1 MLRTALYRLT
11 HNLRSL
17 RLTETLKSIGLEV
30 ICRFVRVAQAG
41 NKAVLL
47 VVLAVVLTP
56 VSGAIYSYTRVS
68 TPVYAA
74 APSTLNFQA
83 RLMGQNGAIVADGN
97 YSVQFKLYDAV
108 SGGTNVWTETQTV
121 TIKGGY
127 LSVSLG
133 AVTPFGSVDFAN
145 QHWLTMNVAGDGEM
159 NPRIR
164 LTAVPYAFAATKAG
178 GLTSGSS
185 VITADGFAQVAP
197 AGLQSLNSTNS
208 ALRLNQTGTG
218 GLLQFQGNG
227 SDVLTVSKTGAL
239 TTSGLITGNGGLT
252 VTGGAS
258 ISGGLALNS
267 SAISGVTT
275 LGLSGSITGAT
286 TNTINGLSIN
296 AGALSSVTG
305 ITFTSGNLDLNG
317 GNIAN
322 AGTISGASGAFN
334 VDANGNIT
342 SAFTAL
348 NGSSTANGG
357 SGLGSSTS
365 LTLTSAANFEVGNY
379 VRVANANCG
388 GTGINVCYAKI
399 TAKATNTLT
408 ISPALTWANGAAV
421 TEYRV
426 PEVGGTNGSQPLENR
441 FGRGYFISGV
451 ATGNG
456 TTFYTEDG
464 ISTTLTSY
472 NIANENVT
480 TLNIGGAASSISLG
494 AAATTVSVSGNLQ
507 TAATKTITAG
517 GGLVVTSGGLNLNGS
532 NITNAGSISGITGLT
547 LTSGS
552 LNLGT
557 GGITNAGS
565 LAGVTTISA
574 SGAITA
580 ATTNTINGLNINAG
594 ALSGVTGITF
604 TSGNLNLN
612 NGGITN
618 SGSITGVGANITGAG
633 ALTLA
638 SGAAGN
644 LSLTSAS
651 GLAILGATTLQT
663 TAGLTID
670 LANGSNVLLALQNS
684 GAGVASLN
692 LVDGELQIGGQSVL
706 TNTRVL
712 QNVTANT
719 SILTGGTLGV
729 ARGGTGLSTL
739 TTNGLL
745 FASGA
750 TTLTQATP
758 SATGQI
764 LISNGSSVPT
774 FTTLSGDGTISSAGV
789 LNVAANAVALGTDT
803 TGNYVSTISAGNGLS
818 VSGVGAENA
827 TAALSL
833 VLDSGS
839 GLSTSASG
847 LSLLRTCNNGQLL
860 KWNGTAWACAADNT
874 GFSDSGLKQNVVNV
888 GSVLGS
894 LKNVRVVNYQYKCAD
909 AGLLSMRFDCDTH
922 TGIIAQEI
930 EALFPGS
937 TKLNGQGY
945 REVNFQTLNFYTMRG
960 LVELANIISA
970 NGDAALNN
978 VSTGGTVRLSSAGA
992 LQNITGL
999 NIISGGATVAGGLSA
1014 TGTINFNVNAL
1025 TATTNIGTGTT
1036 TGAVSI
1042 GGGLNSLTINS
1053 TAFDVTAAGA
1063 VSGVSTLAA
1072 TGNIS
1077 TTLGVYQQGGLSG
1090 VSIAACGAT
1099 QYLGGIRVS
1108 GGIITAV
1115 DTCRGVGLSDAS
1127 LKTNVTAVSGSSLDA
1142 LKNIQIV
1149 NFDFDCS
1156 NNYFSSTNTYCDPKR
1171 QTGVLAQQLATVIP
1185 DLVYEDEQGIKHV
1198 NYEGL
1203 SMYALKGVSEI
1214 SRYITSAGNVQNLTG
1229 LTVVSGGTSITG
1241 GLNNNGGGI
1250 TNVGS
1255 LSGVSSLVGQSIT
1268 LNGTSSGNILQIN
1281 KDSQGV
1287 FTIANSGALEM
1298 RLSNQHAFSVQDA
1311 EGRGI
1316 FGIDSMSGNV
1326 RIGSGNEGKLVLFTL
1341 DNKVTAGDPANATNG
1356 SQYYNSTTN
1365 KFRCYQNNAW
1375 RDCLPNTHSEYA
1387 IVMQPQQWQ
1396 QPGVLS
1402 EIPGTQRSWVDL
1414 SEANQF
1420 RVIASINATGAAQ
1433 SACKVQNSTDNG
1445 INWQD
1450 LGQSNEG
1457 TISLSRS
1464 GTIKSDWVSLVNGA
1478 KAESLLRVVC
1488 EGGNNNMAPAIGS
1501 VKLQAR

>member
-11 HNLRSL
+11 HKLRSL
-17 RLTETLKSIGLEV
+17 RLTETLKSIGLEIV
-30 ICRFVRVAQAG
+30 CRFVAPLRG
-41 NKAVLL
+41 INKAVLV

-56 VSGAIYSYTRVS
+56 VTSAIYSYTRVS

-108 SGGTNVWTETQTV
+108 TGGSNVWTETQTV

-164 LTAVPYAFAATKAG
+164 LTAVPFAFAASKAT

-208 ALRLNQTGTG
+208 ALRLNQTGAG
-218 GLLQFQGNG
+218 GLLQLQGNG

-239 TTSGLITGNGGLT
+239 VASGSLTGNGGLT
-252 VTGGAS
+252 ITGGAS
-258 ISGGLALNS
+258 ISGGLTLNS

-305 ITFTSGNLDLNG
+305 ITFTSGNLDLAG
-317 GNIAN
+317 GNIQN
-322 AGTISGASGAFN
+322 AGTISGASGSFS

-357 SGLGSSTS
+357 SGLGSSAS
-365 LTLTSAANFEVGNY
+365 LTLNSAANFEVGNY

-464 ISTTLTSY
+464 IATTLTSF

-517 GGLVVTSGGLNLNGS
+517 GGLVVSSGGLNLNS
-532 NITNAGSISGITGLT
+532 TNITNAGTIGGVTGLT
-547 LTSGS
+547 FTSGS
-552 LNLGT
+552 LNLAT
-557 GGITNAGS
+557 GGITNTGALS
-565 LAGVTTISA
+565 GVTTISA

-594 ALSGVTGITF
+594 TVSGVTGITF
-604 TSGNLNLN
+604 TSGSLNIN

-618 SGSITGVGANITGAG
+618 AGSITGVGTNITGSG

-638 SGAAGN
+638 SGASGN
-644 LSLTSAS
+644 LSLNAAS
-651 GLAILGATTLQT
+651 GLALLGATTLQT

-670 LANGSNVLLALQNS
+670 LNNGSNVLLALQNS

-692 LVDGELQIGGQSVL
+692 LVDGELQIGGTSVL

-719 SILTGGTLGV
+719 SILTAGTLGV
-729 ARGGTGLSTL
+729 SRGGTGLATL

-745 FASGA
+745 LANGA
-750 TTLTQATP
+750 TSLTQVTP
-758 SATGQI
+758 SASGQ
-764 LISNGSSVPT
+764 LLLSNGSSVPT
-774 FTTLSGDGTISSAGV
+774 FTTISGDGTISSAGV

-803 TGNYVSTISAGNGLS
+803 TGNYVSTVTTGNGLS

-833 VLDSGS
+833 VLDSAS

-847 LSLLRTCNNGQLL
+847 LSLIKTCTNGQLL

-888 GSVLGS
+888 GSVLNAM
-894 LKNVRVVNYQYKCAD
+894 KNVRVVNYQYKCAD

-930 EALFPGS
+930 ETLFPGS
-937 TKLNGQGY
+937 TKLNAQGY

-960 LVELANIISA
+960 LVELANIVSA

-978 VSTGGTVRLSSAGA
+978 VSTGGTVRLSSTGA

-999 NIISGGATVAGGLSA
+999 NIISGGATIAGGLSA
-1014 TGTINFNVNAL
+1014 TGTISLNANAL
-1025 TATTNIGTGTT
+1025 TATTSIGTGTT

-1063 VSGVSTLAA
+1063 VSGITTLSA
-1072 TGNIS
+1072 TGNIN
-1077 TTLGVYQQGGLSG
+1077 TTGVYQQAGLSG
-1090 VSIAACGAT
+1090 VTLAACGAT

-1108 GGIITAV
+1108 GGLITAV
-1115 DTCRGVGLSDAS
+1115 DTCRSAGLSDAT
-1127 LKTNVTAVSGSSLDA
+1127 LKTNVAAVSGSSLDA

-1149 NFDFDCS
+1149 NFDFDCT
-1156 NNYFSSTNTYCDPKR
+1156 NNYFNSTNTYCDPKR

-1214 SRYITSAGNVQNLTG
+1214 SRYINSAGNVQNLTG

-1255 LSGVSSLVGQSIT
+1255 LSGVSSLFGQSIT
-1268 LNGTSSGNILQIN
+1268 LNATNSGNILQIN

-1298 RLSNQHAFSVQDA
+1298 RLSNQRAFSVQDA

-1356 SQYYNSTTN
+1356 SQYYNSATN

-1396 QPGVLS
+1396 QAGVLS
-1402 EIPGTQRSWVDL
+1402 EVPGSQRSWVDL

-1420 RVIASINATGAAQ
+1420 RVIANINATGAAQ
-1433 SACKVQNSTDNG
+1433 AACRVQSSTDNG
-1445 INWQD
+1445 LNWQD
-1450 LGQSNEG
+1450 LGEPNQG
-1457 TISLSRS
+1457 TISLSQS
-1464 GTIKSDWVSLVNGA
+1464 GTIKSDWVSLASGA
-1478 KAESLLRVVC
+1478 KAESLLRVAC
-1488 EGGNNNMAPAIGS
+1488 EGGNNNTAPAIGS